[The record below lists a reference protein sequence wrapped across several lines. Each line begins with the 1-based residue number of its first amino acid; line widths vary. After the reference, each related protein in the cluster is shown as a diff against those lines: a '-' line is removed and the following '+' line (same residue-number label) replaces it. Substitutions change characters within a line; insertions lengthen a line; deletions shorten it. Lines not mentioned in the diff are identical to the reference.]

1 MAKPKRIVPAFMK
14 DNPDD
19 SFMFLMP
26 LSIKPDL
33 KEDMGNSY
41 FRVAIKNL
49 TKNEH
54 FSELIAPEVFF
65 THFKLQKAYKNGKLD
80 KYINKKL
87 DINNATYKINTQLT
101 PDEYDVKLGLLLEDN
116 YIGQVLGW
124 KHRYL
129 KAAKEISCCIIKK
142 DSINIIIPH
151 YAIAIYYYYRSTIL
165 REATLRCNLESLYYG
180 YDCNPDDASIIVPKY
195 VKEDDT
201 PFIHRFLCQT
211 DAVDAFQSIGTY
223 INAYIRNEKD
233 NNPNKDITL
242 IPIKAKFPQREEFSI
257 SVRQSSFEQ
266 DGEQYHFVHEIT
278 DDDSPIGFTRFTTI
292 FQGYDIVTD
301 PDDISD
307 LPTVP
312 SQEPSE
318 TTERLESQ
326 HGSRRYRQNNITS
339 ERKKKCSSLK
349 NVELLTDK
357 VTDDDA
363 LQKLKIFEEVMVDES
378 VDQSSTAST
387 DSNEKRT
394 RQVRVSSK
402 GKEFA
407 EIIEKEY
414 IHNFDEFKTYTNYMK
429 SQNAIEDLNIQDV
442 KKMKTVMNGENG
454 NANSKCK
461 ILGRE
466 RQYITATF
474 TYKERYIGL
483 LELENR
489 VSSSTWVLSSKEPF
503 SVELFEG
510 FLDLYVDDNK
520 SINELKKM
528 YDGSLGIK
536 FKTKNHEKTE
546 VLDISNST
554 RWVAGVLGKIIS

>member
-1 MAKPKRIVPAFMK
+1 MAKPKKIIPAFMK

-19 SFMFLMP
+19 SFMFTIP
-26 LSIKPDL
+26 IGIKPDL

-41 FRVAIKNL
+41 FRVAVKNL

-54 FSELIAPEVFF
+54 FSELVAPEVFF

-80 KYINKKL
+80 KQLNKKI
-87 DINNATYKINTQLT
+87 DIKNATYKIDTNLT
-101 PDEYDVKLGLLLEDN
+101 SDEYNVKLGLLLQDE
-116 YIGQVLGW
+116 YIGQLLGW
-124 KHRYL
+124 KYKYL
-129 KAAKEISCCIIKK
+129 SAAKEISCCVIKK
-142 DSINIIIPH
+142 DNTNIIIPH
-151 YAIAIYYYYRSTIL
+151 YTIAIYYYYRSTIL

-211 DAVDAFQSIGTY
+211 DAVDAFQSIGTFL
-223 INAYIRNEKD
+223 NTYIRREKD
-233 NNPNKDITL
+233 KNPSKDITL
-242 IPIKAKFPQREEFSI
+242 VPIKAKFPQREEFSI

-266 DGEQYHFVHEIT
+266 DGEKYHFVHEIT
-278 DDDSPIGFTRFTTI
+278 DDDSPIGFTKFTTI
-292 FQGYDIVTD
+292 FQGYNIVTD
-301 PDDISD
+301 PNEIDD

-326 HGSRRYRQNNITS
+326 HGNRRYRQNNITS

-357 VTDDDA
+357 MTDEEA
-363 LQKLKIFEEVMVDES
+363 LQRLKIFEEVMVDES

-414 IHNFDEFKTYTNYMK
+414 IHNFDEFIIYTNYMK
-429 SQNAIEDLNIQDV
+429 TQNAIEDLDIQDV

-454 NANSKCK
+454 NANPKCK

-474 TYKERYIGL
+474 TYKKRYVGL

-489 VSSSTWVLSSKEPF
+489 VSSSTWVMSSKEPF
-503 SVELFEG
+503 SVELFED

-520 SINELKKM
+520 SINELKNL
-528 YDGSLGIK
+528 YDGKSGIK
-536 FKTKNHEKTE
+536 FKTKNHEKSSKGNE
-546 VLDISNST
+546 A
-554 RWVAGVLGKIIS
+554 RWLVGVLGKIISK